1 MKATGKFI
9 TFEGI
14 DGAGKSTHIA
24 YVAER
29 LRQALS
35 LSGVEVIS
43 SREPGGTPLG
53 ETLREVLLQQKM
65 HLETEALL
73 MFAVRREHIAQV
85 IQPALERGDW
95 VISDRFTDASF
106 AYQGGGRHLSLDKLN
121 ALEKWVHPDLQ
132 PDLTLLFD
140 VPLAVARARLDA
152 TRELDK
158 FEQEKADFFADTR
171 NEYLRRAAEFPQ
183 RFRIIDSTQSI
194 AAIRDEL
201 DGIIDALLLSATEQ
215 NQVNQI
221 HQVKTGNA

>member
-35 LSGVEVIS
+35 PRGVEVIS

-121 ALEKWVHPDLQ
+121 ALEQWVHPYLQ